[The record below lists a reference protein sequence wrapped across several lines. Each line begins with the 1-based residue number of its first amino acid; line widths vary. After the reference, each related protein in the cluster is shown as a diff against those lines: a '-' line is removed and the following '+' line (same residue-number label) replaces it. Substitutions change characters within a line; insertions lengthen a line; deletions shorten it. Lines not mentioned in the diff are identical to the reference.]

1 MKEPLS
7 ALSITL
13 IYDGMAATCTTS
25 TDSMSLDHFHAWHR
39 LRGVEK
45 RQRTKKAAAPLED
58 RTQDSPHLDSGVRT
72 GRGHPR
78 MRMASASAGC
88 SLVTWSLHVCRNFRP
103 YPVQRRSASYITY
116 HDVEK
121 PAAEQGFAVIALA
134 ADRGR

>member
-13 IYDGMAATCTTS
+13 VYDGMTMTCTTS

-39 LRGVEK
+39 LRGVESVSA
-45 RQRTKKAAAPLED
+45 QMKAAAPLED
-58 RTQDSPHLDSGVRT
+58 RTQDSPQLDSGVRT

-88 SLVTWSLHVCRNFRP
+88 SLVR
-103 YPVQRRSASYITY
+103 
-116 HDVEK
+116 
-121 PAAEQGFAVIALA
+121 
-134 ADRGR
+134 